1 MKNRRKFSIF
11 ISSTYEDL
19 KKERQALVGVALE
32 NNFIPVGMEQFHAA
46 PTSQWNVITKMIDE
60 CDFYLLVIGGRYGS
74 IDEETGISYTEK
86 EYNYA
91 KTKGMPVLVLIKESS
106 AITESE
112 KDTGDDKYEKM
123 KRLDEFRERV
133 KNDRNTVDFFTD
145 INSLKYVTSPTF
157 RNAINYAGD
166 DAGWVRYQDVI
177 NEEVEGRNKVN
188 VELLEHQQK
197 INVGNSKEVK
207 SVIGQDDVGNIP
219 VESAF
224 LLVYAADGDGQI
236 IKVKTLSS
244 PTQIFTSDKQFMAN
258 NSKRESAR
266 WVEALD
272 RLIEWGW
279 VKAVGYKREIF
290 ELTGTGYNKADWL
303 KDGMGIDTS
312 KVPLEE
318 LKEFEA

>member
-1 MKNRRKFSIF
+1 M
-11 ISSTYEDL
+11 
-19 KKERQALVGVALE
+19 
-32 NNFIPVGMEQFHAA
+32 
-46 PTSQWNVITKMIDE
+46 
-60 CDFYLLVIGGRYGS
+60 
-74 IDEETGISYTEK
+74 
-86 EYNYA
+86 
-91 KTKGMPVLVLIKESS
+91 
-106 AITESE
+106 
-112 KDTGDDKYEKM
+112 
-123 KRLDEFRERV
+123 
-133 KNDRNTVDFFTD
+133 
-145 INSLKYVTSPTF
+145 TSPTF